1 MQNNAKIAGILTIVS
16 GAFGVLWLVWAVFA
30 ILMVRFMFTGPFTPY
45 RFPAHPGFITLVT
58 IFYAVFGLFFV
69 LVGVL
74 GIVGGVFALK
84 KKNWGLALAGAIA
97 GTVTFFPCGIPAII
111 YITMAKPE
119 FSAPELSAP
128 AEPPGQ

>member
-1 MQNNAKIAGILTIVS
+1 MPNNAKVAGILTIIS

-30 ILMVRFMFTGPFTPY
+30 ILMFRFMFSTPFTPF
-45 RFPAHPGFITLVT
+45 RSPVPSGFLTLIT

-74 GIVGGVFALK
+74 GIVGGVFALN

-119 FSAPELSAP
+119 FSAPKLPAP